1 MRFITLLLATMM
13 STFVYSNDHGDVPAG
28 SGAFVA
34 LMVQA
39 QDPDAYI
46 AALKKNPAPFKA
58 IGSSS
63 AGACI
68 TKTGHDYPGQMFIY
82 NGFDSIEQAMA
93 ATSKY
98 DAMKATPE
106 LMAIR
111 EVKYNVMF
119 KPLKQ
124 FTLEPGSERLW
135 RLNISSQN
143 LQSFVNKIAELETA
157 LRTAGHKVNLGV
169 FQPIGGGVH
178 ETIHLR
184 AVSPSYGASGRILDD
199 AYAGAAWMGTWQEA
213 LALVDEVVSD
223 NFELCEIIYTAE

>member
-13 STFVYSNDHGDVPAG
+13 SNFVYSNDHGDVPAG

-46 AALKKNPAPFKA
+46 AALKKNPAPFQA
-58 IGSSS
+58 IGSSI

-82 NGFDSIEQAMA
+82 NAFDSVEQAMA
-93 ATSKY
+93 ATNKY

-111 EVKYNVMF
+111 EVKYNAVF

-135 RLNISSQN
+135 RLTIPSET
-143 LQSFVNKIAELETA
+143 LRPFVNKITELETA

-169 FQPIGGGVH
+169 FQPIGGGTH
-178 ETIHLR
+178 EAIHLR
-184 AVSPSYGASGRILDD
+184 AVSASYRASGKILDD
-199 AYAGAAWMGTWQEA
+199 AYAGADWRNTWAEA
-213 LALVDEVVSD
+213 LALVDEILSD
-223 NFELCEIIYTAE
+223 NFEQCEIIYTAE